1 VLEKEINNNIRQAIV
16 KYTILKDKNSNI
28 QRITILNT
36 KNVLYT
42 TRRNKYCPDDG
53 LRRRH

>member
-1 VLEKEINNNIRQAIV
+1 VLEKKINNNIRQAIV